1 MGAVVDHCGERI
13 HILAVANL
21 SEEVLADDD
30 EGDAGRA
37 YVLLCT
43 AVDDAIL
50 LHVDGAAHD
59 VGRHIGHEG
68 YGAVHVV
75 LDFRAVDG
83 IVGGDVEV
91 VSIGRNFVILGYIGI
106 GLVLRRSDDYG
117 LPEVLGFLGGLL
129 CPYTGLEIG
138 GLLLEEVG
146 RQGKELCAGT
156 ATEEE
161 HFVLFG
167 DVQQFAPELA
177 CLCHH
182 TFPSGGTVRDFEKSD
197 TGSVE
202 VADSLDCGLDC
213 FFGQHA
219 GSCIEIVLFHKKR
232 FYWLMVGLCVF
243 LFCGIPERD
252 GITAVAVGI
261 RQRCAPQIVCGIR
274 PVRPP
279 AVRGCGHA

>member
-21 SEEVLADDD
+21 SEEVLAGDD

-43 AVDDAIL
+43 AVDDTIL

-83 IVGGDVEV
+83 IVSGDVEV
-91 VSIGRNFVILGYIGI
+91 VSVGRNFVILGYIGI

-167 DVQQFAPELA
+167 DVQQF
-177 CLCHH
+177 
-182 TFPSGGTVRDFEKSD
+182 FEQGLSLVHNGLKFFRA
-197 TGSVE
+197 
-202 VADSLDCGLDC
+202 VADFHQGKSRT
-213 FFGQHA
+213 
-219 GSCIEIVLFHKKR
+219 IEIQN
-232 FYWLMVGLCVF
+232 
-243 LFCGIPERD
+243 LFCRVLNNLSWED
-252 GITAVAVGI
+252 
-261 RQRCAPQIVCGIR
+261 
-274 PVRPP
+274 
-279 AVRGCGHA
+279 